1 MYTTTQELL
10 IRTCYD
16 LMWRVVLL
24 GIIAVGIVCVSEVK
38 PLIGEKYPRTAWNTK
53 NIFRLLILFLIIEYI
68 APIVAGFVHNDLVS
82 FVSNNSAWNS
92 GLTGLISYVLVLA
105 IVYYNV
111 VYRHGKPV
119 AILGFQRDRIR
130 SGLLWG
136 FCVLLFLEIVFV
148 TIKQLR
154 IAYSPKGDIDKDL
167 LWYIMLIVVGP
178 ITEEILFRGYIYPTF
193 RRKAGIAWAMIFSS
207 ACFIIFHKSETLW
220 FNAFLIGIMMCFIY
234 EKSGSLVATIMAHS
248 FSNAFICVRR
258 YYYGKLVYITPWP
271 IIWFAI
277 FITIITIYIIY
288 RLPGT
293 RSDTKTISNPPPAS

>member
-10 IRTCYD
+10 IKACCD
-16 LMWRVVLL
+16 LLWRVVLL
-24 GIIAVGIVCVSEVK
+24 GIIAAGIVCVNEAK
-38 PLIGEKYPRTAWNTK
+38 PLIGEKYPRTAWNIK
-53 NIFRLLILFLIIEYI
+53 NIFKLLILFLIIEYSV
-68 APIVAGFVHNDLVS
+68 PFVTGLVHGDSVS
-82 FVSNNSAWNS
+82 FVSKSSIWYG

-111 VYRHGKPV
+111 VYRYGKPV

-136 FCVLLFLEIVFV
+136 FCVLLFLEVVFV
-148 TIKQLR
+148 TIKHLR
-154 IAYSPKGDIDKDL
+154 IAYSPKGDVDRDL
-167 LWYIMLIVVGP
+167 LWYLMLIVVGP

-193 RRKAGIAWAMIFSS
+193 RRKTGIVWAMIFSS

-220 FNAFLIGIMMCFIY
+220 FNAFVIGIILCFIY
-234 EKSGSLVATIMAHS
+234 EKSGSLVAAIMAHS

-271 IIWFAI
+271 IVWFAI

-288 RLPGT
+288 RLSGT
-293 RSDTKTISNPPPAS
+293 RSDTKEISNPPPAS